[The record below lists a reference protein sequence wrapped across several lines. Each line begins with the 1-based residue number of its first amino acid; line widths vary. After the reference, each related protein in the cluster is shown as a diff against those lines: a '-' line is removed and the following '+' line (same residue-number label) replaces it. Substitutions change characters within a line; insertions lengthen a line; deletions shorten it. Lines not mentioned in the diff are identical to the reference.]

1 MYLHVN
7 LSKNRT
13 HMYTA
18 GTRHR
23 RSCMSDFFFL
33 GYNRPALRS
42 GKNAGLFPAATG
54 CNRNRSLQRGYS
66 RGQTKTTILVI
77 IIWGPCTTLDST
89 FYCRNMEIRT
99 QRFDLYEPIFQ
110 NRWNEKFYPK
120 NIGQTLNGPL
130 KSWKIAQSTPFS
142 TLHLILK
149 LRGSSEGLFLQKKM
163 ILNQGS
169 SHPYDP

>member
-1 MYLHVN
+1 MAERVTRETRIP
-7 LSKNRT
+7 NRA
-13 HMYTA
+13 Y
-18 GTRHR
+18 
-23 RSCMSDFFFL
+23 
-33 GYNRPALRS
+33 S
-42 GKNAGLFPAATG
+42 GEITG
-54 CNRNRSLQRGYS
+54 VCLYS

-89 FYCRNMEIRT
+89 FYCRNVEIRT

-130 KSWKIAQSTPFS
+130 KSWKIAQLTPFS

-149 LRGSSEGLFLQKKM
+149 LRGSSDGLFLQKKM
-163 ILNQGS
+163 ILNHLKWQLRVFPPLWPLIKPRLLTPLLS
-169 SHPYDP
+169 PLLAHVH